1 MTYNWNVYK
10 IFKSGKRAKAPVCVL
25 SGENKEEV
33 KKYFLEE
40 HVSAL
45 PPKYKN
51 SNWTFVRSDLSQERD
66 CEQHLEKEKT
76 LHRQKMKIL
85 TKLAIKAGDLPGKVS
100 LILMYSKETNW
111 KWKWVAC
118 EPSSLQFLKELSP
131 EFTCTRKANEWLEE
145 QKDVVN

>member
-40 HVSAL
+40 HVNAL

-100 LILMYSKETNW
+100 LILMY
-111 KWKWVAC
+111 
-118 EPSSLQFLKELSP
+118 
-131 EFTCTRKANEWLEE
+131 
-145 QKDVVN
+145 